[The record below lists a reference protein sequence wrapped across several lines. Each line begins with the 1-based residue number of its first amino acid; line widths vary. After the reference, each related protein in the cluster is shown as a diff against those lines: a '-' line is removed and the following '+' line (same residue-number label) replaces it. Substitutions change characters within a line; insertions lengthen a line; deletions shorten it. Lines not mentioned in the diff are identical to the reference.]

1 MSTIASLVVL
11 VVKNLPTNA
20 CNEIDVCFHPWVGK
34 IPSNRKWRPTP
45 VFLPG
50 KFHGLRS
57 LAGYGPGDHRESNT
71 TEYTRY
77 YSLS

>member
-1 MSTIASLVVL
+1 MSAIASLVVL

-20 CNEIDVCFHPWVGK
+20 GKETDVCFHPWVGK
-34 IPSNRKWRPTP
+34 IPRKWRPTA

-57 LAGYGPGDHRESNT
+57 LAGYGPGGHREWNT
-71 TEYTRY
+71 TEYACY
-77 YSLS
+77 YRLS